1 MSPTPIP
8 TMTTESP
15 FPIGLRLRSVMGAA
29 ALSLAAAMLGACGG
43 GAVEPAAAATAGALV
58 VEPTSLDMGDL
69 APEQTVTKRVTL
81 KNTSSNPITVTNA
94 VADCSCTTPTWPT
107 DPIAPGASVETD
119 ISIKPGPKQGVT
131 LTKRVTFTTAEGDVV
146 NLAVVGKVGLFIEQS
161 TDTLRAPADD
171 VATPAPDTVSFRG
184 ADGTP
189 FKITTIDQPFV
200 AADNG
205 ASAMNHVVLVD
216 WAKWREAKK
225 PTKFSVFTDHPKS
238 GELVVSIR
246 RTAAAP
252 TPAPAADARSD
263 EDAQDGKTTVTGPVE
278 TVSGKKPRPYKLD
291 LPGVH
296 PGVQVPFP
304 PLGEFVQGAKR
315 SSFPKDG
322 VLVFEFFSTTCSHC
336 EEAAPVIKALVD
348 DFGPKG
354 FEFISLTNE
363 DAAKVREWLAK
374 PEHAELVR
382 HSVAIDGGPAQ
393 RALQTPTFENKT
405 PRLFV
410 IRNGVVQWIGSPEAA
425 REPLERIAA
434 GTWDPSAVR
443 AEFID
448 AAQFARAKKQMQSMR
463 TRCESDGKWMD
474 MFELLESMAVAF
486 PSRASFFEVQKFG
499 MMVGPAQMSAAGYAF
514 GKRLAQK
521 YASDAEALRML
532 ANVTLNWGSVQ
543 VRDLEF
549 AMSVAK
555 ASDDL
560 TRSGDPLS
568 AEYLALA
575 YFSSGNRE
583 KAIEAQERAV
593 SLAKSPKAKQVGEQT
608 LNRYK
613 TAEPKPVP
621 SNPPKGNAPPPA
633 AVPTPAPR

>member
-1 MSPTPIP
+1 MRTSSPTAPRPRFAIA
-8 TMTTESP
+8 
-15 FPIGLRLRSVMGAA
+15 LCLA
-29 ALSLAAAMLGACGG
+29 ALATASLVLTACGSG
-43 GAVEPAAAATAGALV
+43 ANSATAQNAATVLAVEPT
-58 VEPTSLDMGDL
+58 TLDMGDL
-69 APEQTVTKRVTL
+69 VPDQTVTKRVKL
-81 KNTSSNPITVTNA
+81 RNLSSKPITVTNA

-107 DPIAPGASVETD
+107 DPIAPGATVETD

-131 LTKRVTFTTAEGDVV
+131 LTKRVTFTTDEGDPV

-161 TDTLRAPADD
+161 TETLRAPADD
-171 VATPAPDTVSFRG
+171 VATPAPDTVTFRSV
-184 ADGTP
+184 DGTA

-205 ASAMNHVVLVD
+205 ASAMSHVVLVD

-238 GELVVSIR
+238 GELVVSVR
-246 RTAAAP
+246 RASAA
-252 TPAPAADARSD
+252 TTSAPAADAGSD
-263 EDAQDGKTTVTGPVE
+263 DDAQDGKTTVAGPVE

-296 PGVQVPFP
+296 PGAQVPFP
-304 PLGEFVQGAKR
+304 PLGEFVQGTKR
-315 SSFPKDG
+315 NSFPKDG

-336 EEAAPVIKALVD
+336 EEAAPIIKALVED
-348 DFGPKG
+348 LGPKG

-363 DAAKVREWLAK
+363 DSAKVREWLAK
-374 PEHAELVR
+374 PEHAELVK
-382 HSVAIDGGPAQ
+382 HSVAIDGGLAQ
-393 RALQTPTFENKT
+393 RALQNPTFENKT

-410 IRNGVVQWIGSPEAA
+410 IRNGVVQWIGSPERA
-425 REPLERIAA
+425 REPLEKIAA

-443 AEFID
+443 QEFIE

-521 YASDAEALRML
+521 YASDPEALRML

-555 ASDDL
+555 ASDDR
-560 TRSGDPLS
+560 TQSGDPLS
-568 AEYLALA
+568 AEHLALA

-583 KAIEAQERAV
+583 KAVEIQERAV
-593 SLAKSPKAKQVGEQT
+593 RLAKSPKAKQIAEQT
-608 LNRYK
+608 LNRFK

-621 SNPPKGNAPPPA
+621 SNPPKGSAPAPAPA
-633 AVPTPAPR
+633 AVPAPAPR